1 MEQVMAGIEI
11 DFSSHDYEKLV
22 ILCFAPQIQDT
33 AMHPHVSGRIHFNLA
48 ENLLQIGEE
57 SRSVEKRKISN
68 RRRM

>member
-33 AMHPHVSGRIHFNLA
+33 AMHLHVSGRIRFNLA
-48 ENLLQIGEE
+48 EILLQIG
-57 SRSVEKRKISN
+57 VFP
-68 RRRM
+68 